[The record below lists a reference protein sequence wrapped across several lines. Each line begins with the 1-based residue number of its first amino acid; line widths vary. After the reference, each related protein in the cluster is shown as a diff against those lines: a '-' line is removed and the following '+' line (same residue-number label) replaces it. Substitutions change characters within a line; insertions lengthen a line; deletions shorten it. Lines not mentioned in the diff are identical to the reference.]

1 MANQYTSKVA
11 LADGEILIDLTQD
24 DVKPEHVQSGI
35 HFHDKTGERK
45 AGTNTKTVDASEA
58 TAEASEVLASK
69 TFGKGSEMQTGTMP
83 DNSGND
89 VVISSKNGKVIP
101 RGYYDGTSAA
111 KLSEADLANLTP
123 ANIKEGVT
131 ILDVT
136 GEFGADDISSDSLTV
151 TPSFVEQN
159 INPSDKGVTFFSSV
173 KVEAIAVTRK
183 DNEAGGVTVT
193 IG

>member
-11 LADGEILIDLTQD
+11 LSDGEILIDLTQD
-24 DVKPEHVQSGI
+24 DVKPEHVESGI
-35 HFHDKTGERK
+35 YFHDKTGERK

-58 TAEASEVLASK
+58 TAEASEVLAGK
-69 TFGKGSEMQTGTMP
+69 TFGKGNEMQTGTMP
-83 DNSGND
+83 NNSGND
-89 VVISSKNGKVIP
+89 IVITDKSGKVIP
-101 RGYYDGTSAA
+101 KGYYDGTSRA
-111 KLSEADLANLTP
+111 KLSESDLANLTP

-131 ILDVT
+131 IL
-136 GEFGADDISSDSLTV
+136 GIEGAFGADDISSDSLTV